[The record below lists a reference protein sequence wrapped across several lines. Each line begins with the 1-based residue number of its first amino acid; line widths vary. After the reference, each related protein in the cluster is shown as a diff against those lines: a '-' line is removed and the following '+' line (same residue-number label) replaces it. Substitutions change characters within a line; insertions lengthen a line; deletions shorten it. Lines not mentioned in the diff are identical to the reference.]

1 MWSLLLTLILVA
13 GGAGRAGTEARA
25 VTDAERLLEL
35 HRGVLRAHLDGDVK
49 AWLSQESDDFFVASG
64 GEVTRPSRA
73 ERLAFFEPYLQE
85 TRFEEYRDLIPPIV
99 RVSRDG
105 TLGWVIAQVR
115 GSGVRKTGAGGARVE
130 FTSAWI
136 ELFEKRDGR
145 WIRVG
150 NVSNFKPPA

>member
-1 MWSLLLTLILVA
+1 MRSLFLALILVTGGT
-13 GGAGRAGTEARA
+13 GGAGTSPNAGA
-25 VTDAERLLEL
+25 DAERLLEL
-35 HRGVLRAHLDGDVK
+35 HRGVLRAHLEGDVK
-49 AWLSQESDDFFVASG
+49 GWLSQESDDFVVANR

-73 ERLAFFEPYLQE
+73 ERHAFFEPYLRE

-115 GSGVRKTGAGGARVE
+115 GSGVRKTGSGGARVE

-145 WIRVG
+145 WTRVG